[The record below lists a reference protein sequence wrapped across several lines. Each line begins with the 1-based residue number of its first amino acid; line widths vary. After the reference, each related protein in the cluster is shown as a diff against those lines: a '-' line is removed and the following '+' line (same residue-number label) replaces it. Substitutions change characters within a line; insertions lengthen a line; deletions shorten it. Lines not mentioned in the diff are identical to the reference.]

1 MSKINLVHGDGI
13 IVLKDFIASLHIINK
28 HIHINDFDLAKFMN
42 SKDIYIFT
50 QMWLNL
56 NAFPKEMYNSPRF
69 IFLNVEMIT
78 EQNRWNQIYDMLQKN
93 VRIADY
99 SKSNIML
106 MKNNLI
112 ELKKQFNIDIKY
124 THEFIYLP
132 YQFNIKDNYLLKNI
146 DKQYKYDI
154 GIINAT
160 PKKDPSVSA
169 NLKYKRTE
177 IWEKINVLGLNCI
190 NITCFDE
197 ERDEL
202 LKQCKVILNIH
213 HFECF
218 NIFEHIRCDRLLFAD
233 KIIISDKS
241 LFMEELD
248 VYNFVIWEDYDN
260 IVNKTIDVLYN
271 FETQQENI
279 EKHPKNEL
287 IYNRVNALENNYRLM
302 QQI

>member
-1 MSKINLVHGDGI
+1 MAKINLVHGDGI
-13 IVLKDFIASLHIINK
+13 IVLKDYIHTLNIIHK
-28 HIHINDFDLAKFMN
+28 HIHINDFDLDKFNN

-56 NAFPKEMYNSPRF
+56 SAFPEEMYKSHRF

-78 EQNRWNQIYDMLQKN
+78 EQNRWNHIYDMLQKN

-99 SKSNIML
+99 SKSNITL

-112 ELKKQFNIDIKY
+112 ELKKRFNIDINY

-146 DKQYKYDI
+146 DNKYNYDI

-160 PKKDPSVSA
+160 PKKDSSVSA

-177 IWEKINVLGLNCI
+177 IWEKINLLGLNCI

-197 ERDEL
+197 ERDNL

-213 HFECF
+213 HFDCY
-218 NIFEHIRCDRLLFAD
+218 NIFEHIRCDRLIFAD

-241 LFMEELD
+241 IFMEELD
-248 VYNFVIWEDYDN
+248 VYNFVIWEEYDN

-271 FETQQENI
+271 FEAYQENI
-279 EKHPKNEL
+279 EKHAKNEL
-287 IYNRVNALENNYRLM
+287 IYNRVNTLENNYRLI
-302 QQI
+302 QQL

>member
-1 MSKINLVHGDGI
+1 MTKINLVHGDGI
-13 IVLKDFIASLHIINK
+13 IVLKDYIASLNIIHK
-28 HIHINDFDLAKFMN
+28 HIHINDFDLDKFNN
-42 SKDIYIFT
+42 SKDIYIFA

-56 NAFPKEMYNSPRF
+56 NAFPEEMYKSRRF

-78 EQNRWNQIYDMLQKN
+78 EDNRWKHIYDMLQKN

-99 SKSNIML
+99 SKSNIMF

-112 ELKKQFNIDIKY
+112 ELKKQFNIDINY

-132 YQFNIKDNYLLKNI
+132 YQYNIKENYLLKNAE
-146 DKQYKYDI
+146 KKYTYDI

-190 NITCFDE
+190 NITGFDE
-197 ERDEL
+197 DRDEI

-213 HFECF
+213 HFNCY

-248 VYNFVIWEDYDN
+248 VYNFVIWEEYDN
-260 IVNKTIDVLYN
+260 IINKTIDVLFN
-271 FETQQENI
+271 FEMYQEKM
-279 EKHPKNEL
+279 EKHTKDEL
-287 IYNRVNALENNYRLM
+287 IYNRVKSLENNYRLM
-302 QQI
+302 HQL

>member
-1 MSKINLVHGDGI
+1 
-13 IVLKDFIASLHIINK
+13 
-28 HIHINDFDLAKFMN
+28 
-42 SKDIYIFT
+42 
-50 QMWLNL
+50 
-56 NAFPKEMYNSPRF
+56 
-69 IFLNVEMIT
+69 
-78 EQNRWNQIYDMLQKN
+78 
-93 VRIADY
+93 
-99 SKSNIML
+99 ML

-112 ELKKQFNIDIKY
+112 ELKKQFNIDVNY

-213 HFECF
+213 HFDCY
-218 NIFEHIRCDRLLFAD
+218 NIFEHIRCDRLIFAD

-260 IVNKTIDVLYN
+260 IVNKTIEVLYN
-271 FETQQENI
+271 FEMYQEKM
-279 EKHPKNEL
+279 EKHTKDE
-287 IYNRVNALENNYRLM
+287 IIQNRIKTFETNYRL
-302 QQI
+302 IKDI